1 MHKILLTSDLPTHYQ
16 VQSLYFIFH
25 EFVKQIL
32 TGGVLSR
39 MSGSRCWKD
48 SRGQSRQ
55 KSLPM
60 EMTVQWE
67 KIDNASQWVKF
78 TVGEIVTWLWREI
91 RVKWD

>member
-1 MHKILLTSDLPTHYQ
+1 MFQAYRKVI
-16 VQSLYFIFH
+16 
-25 EFVKQIL
+25 QIL
-32 TGGVLSR
+32 TGGFLSR

-91 RVKWD
+91 RVKWDYVQKHQFFTTQLS

>member
-1 MHKILLTSDLPTHYQ
+1 
-16 VQSLYFIFH
+16 
-25 EFVKQIL
+25 
-32 TGGVLSR
+32 
-39 MSGSRCWKD
+39 
-48 SRGQSRQ
+48 
-55 KSLPM
+55 M